1 MTNYIDVVVGSVE
14 RAHGIRGDVVV
25 VAHTDEPKRRFAAA
39 AVLTTGAGEKLQV
52 ASSRRNGDRWLMSFV
67 GHQDRTAAEALRGQ
81 QLVARVAAAETP
93 SGPEEYFDRQLI
105 GLQVRSHDGAVV
117 GVVAD
122 VLHRDPQDLLSVE
135 IDGQERLVPFV
146 AQLVPVVDV
155 GAGFLQIAD
164 VPGLLEDIE

>member
-1 MTNYIDVVVGSVE
+1 MTKYIDVVVGTVE

-39 AVLTTGAGEKLQV
+39 TELTTGSGEKLQV

-67 GHQDRTAAEALRGQ
+67 GRQDRTAAEALRGQ
-81 QLVARVAAAETP
+81 QLVARVAATETP

-117 GVVAD
+117 GVVAG
-122 VLHRDPQDLLSVE
+122 VLHRDPQDLLTLA

-155 GAGFLQIAD
+155 AAGFLQIAD